1 MKPER
6 CSVLGPDWR
15 SPGRAS
21 PTGAQ
26 RPTFVFFALR
36 CSFTRDGI
44 APGLHTP
51 HGLQPPRREEPK
63 ASDLAISVY
72 FDTAGRD
79 LQKAGVSLRVRESR
93 GRRVQTLKRGE
104 GLSREEYE
112 ARSRARRRI
121 PRLAR

>member
-1 MKPER
+1 M
-6 CSVLGPDWR
+6 
-15 SPGRAS
+15 
-21 PTGAQ
+21 
-26 RPTFVFFALR
+26 
-36 CSFTRDGI
+36 
-44 APGLHTP
+44 
-51 HGLQPPRREEPK
+51 
-63 ASDLAISVY
+63 ASDREIELKFLCAPEDLGAVLAAAPAGDDESRELISVY